1 MSNTPLTESLRLR
14 DTRQYTFL
22 HQPAQAL
29 SSTKLTSTDT
39 ALTAFAQL
47 VTWRLDAQRS
57 VVSLLDRDSQYFI
70 AESTPTLDI
79 GNTGNADANG
89 AKLWMGCS
97 GSVSCTSRENALCA
111 HVIDAPEPVDS
122 KYALFWVPDLS
133 TDPKFV
139 DLPYVANA
147 PFFKFYAGTPLVTR
161 AGSRIGSLFV
171 IDDRPRPRGL
181 TDMEHDFLGL
191 MATNVMNYLDMRKDN
206 LQQLRSTV
214 MSKGLAAFIEGRGQ
228 IPKQWTED
236 SQGGLESCGQEITK
250 HDTSLS
256 KTAND
261 PERVR
266 LRALPSQKNE
276 TKESQGSEEFAML
289 SRSAENSSPSHANV
303 FARAAELLRESLA
316 VDYTVFVDTAS
327 HFIPMN
333 VQEESLKPQAFPYAT
348 VATEVDNPPVG
359 LSPSRKYRETNTP
372 ATILAYAPRD
382 NLRCGSDLFPSATAF
397 RPISHHLVNHLIHRY
412 SGGFLWSFDAEGQL
426 ISFEGNPIDLGK
438 DTSLEHGF
446 FDDDDGSKSDTK
458 IPSKGE
464 LQALATC
471 FPEARQIL
479 FAPIHD
485 SVNSGYISATFAV
498 SLKEVPVFTT
508 EIEVAFVR
516 AFLNSVAAEYD
527 KVKVQLE
534 SRQKGDFISSISHEF
549 RTPLHGILAS
559 TALLADSDLAMPQR
573 NLCETIDSCGRTLF
587 NTVSHIL
594 DYTKVNN
601 FSQNPLRN
609 ISGINEVNDFSLHIY
624 SVVNIAA
631 LCEDAIRTVTEGHIH
646 DQISRVHSEAV
657 QNTSLDLGLSDNHFF
672 NCTPGAIQRVIMNL
686 FGNSLKFTKN
696 GFINCKVDTNKNDN
710 CDDGSYTLRITVTD
724 TGVGISDEFL
734 RHRLY
739 SAFSQESSF
748 SSGTGLGLSIV
759 KKIVQS
765 LDGTVSVQS
774 QIDQGTQ
781 VTVEIPLAQSK
792 EVITETPDAIAQ
804 LKLKC
809 RENTV
814 CLSGFDSDVKCSVKR
829 SLHLYI
835 TKWFHMNITDDLSTA
850 DFVIVDEKVSDEDI
864 ANFASRPTPP
874 LVIIASSAATKDL
887 VTHWVAK
894 PVGPHYLAK
903 TMLACWQEGQIDG
916 LAKFNLSANSVND
929 PKSTDTAVP
938 TRELNHGSSHDP
950 NYQGS
955 SALPQVNS
963 GQDIRDI
970 FYPENGKSLH
980 IPAVDMPSSGP
991 QLLQQPS
998 FTILTRENT
1007 DDARKPRV
1015 RQPSILC
1022 VDDNTVN
1029 LKLIQAYLKKLK
1041 YTDVKCA
1048 VDGLEAA
1055 KAFESSET
1063 GYDLIFM
1070 DLSMP
1075 VCDGFES
1082 TKRIRKFEAQN
1093 HPGRK
1098 CTYIIALTGL
1108 AADRDQNM
1116 AFSCGMDAFVT
1127 KPLSLSHLKLLL
1139 EDWETTKQIP

>member
-1 MSNTPLTESLRLR
+1 MSSTPVTESLRLR

-22 HQPAQAL
+22 HHPAQAL
-29 SSTKLTSTDT
+29 SCTKLTSTDT

-89 AKLWMGCS
+89 AQLWMGCS
-97 GSVSCTSRENALCA
+97 GSTTRDNALCA
-111 HVIDAPEPVDS
+111 HVIDSPKPIDS

-133 TDPKFV
+133 TDPKFA

-147 PFFKFYAGTPLVTR
+147 PFFKFYAGTPLITR
-161 AGSRIGSLFV
+161 TGSRIGSLFV
-171 IDDRPRPRGL
+171 IDDRPRHRGL

-206 LQQLRSTV
+206 LQQLRNTV
-214 MSKGLAAFIEGRGQ
+214 MSKGLAAFIEGRSQ

-236 SQGGLESCGQEITK
+236 SQGGLESCGQEITR

-256 KTAND
+256 KPTND
-261 PERVR
+261 PEG
-266 LRALPSQKNE
+266 
-276 TKESQGSEEFAML
+276 GSEEFAML
-289 SRSAENSSPSHANV
+289 SRSPENPTPSHANV
-303 FARAAELLRESLA
+303 LVRAAKLLRESLA
-316 VDYTVFVDTAS
+316 VDYTIFVDTTS
-327 HFIPMN
+327 HAIPMN
-333 VQEESLKPQAFPYAT
+333 VQQESPNPQAFPYAT
-348 VATEVDNPPVG
+348 VVAEDDNPPAV
-359 LSPSRKYRETNTP
+359 LSPSRKQTETNTP
-372 ATILAYAPRD
+372 AIILAYAPRD
-382 NLRCGSDLFPSATAF
+382 NLRCGSDSSPSTTAF
-397 RPISHHLVNHLIHRY
+397 KPISHHLVNHLIHRY

-438 DTSLEHGF
+438 DKSLGHGF
-446 FDDDDGSKSDTK
+446 FDDDDGSKSNTK
-458 IPSKGE
+458 IPSKRE
-464 LQALATC
+464 WQLLATC

-485 SVNSGYISATFAV
+485 LVNSGYISATFAV
-498 SLKEVPVFTT
+498 SLKECPVFTT

-534 SRQKGDFISSISHEF
+534 NKQKGDFISSISHEF

-559 TALLADSDLAMPQR
+559 TALLADSDLAVPQR

-609 ISGINEVNDFSLHIY
+609 ISGVNEVNDFSLHIY

-631 LCEDAIRTVTEGHIH
+631 LCEDAIRTVTEGYIH
-646 DQISRVHSEAV
+646 DQISKVQNEAV

-686 FGNSLKFTKN
+686 FGNSLKFTKR
-696 GFINCKVDTNKNDN
+696 GFINCKVDTNKNDS
-710 CDDGSYTLRITVTD
+710 CEDGSCTLRITVTD
-724 TGVGISDEFL
+724 TGIGISDEFL

-759 KKIVQS
+759 KNIVQS
-765 LDGTVSVQS
+765 LNGTVSVRS

-781 VTVEIPLAQSK
+781 VTVAIPLVQST
-792 EVITETPDAIAQ
+792 EVSTETPDAIAQ
-804 LKLKC
+804 LQVKC

-814 CLSGFDSDVKCSVKR
+814 CLSGFESDLKCSVKR

-835 TKWFHMNITDDLSTA
+835 TQWFHMTITEDLSAA
-850 DFVIVDEKVSDEDI
+850 DFVIVDEKVSDENI
-864 ANFASRPTPP
+864 ANFASRPSPP

-903 TMLACWQEGQIDG
+903 TMLTCWLEGQIDG
-916 LAKFNLSANSVND
+916 LAKFNLSANSIND
-929 PKSTDTAVP
+929 PKSTDTTVP

-955 SALPQVNS
+955 STLPQVNS

-970 FYPENGKSLH
+970 FYPQHGKSLH
-980 IPAVDMPSSGP
+980 IPAADMPSLGTQP
-991 QLLQQPS
+991 LQQPS
-998 FTILTRENT
+998 FTILSRENR
-1007 DDARKPRV
+1007 DDVQKTRV

-1022 VDDNTVN
+1022 VDDNAVN

-1055 KAFESSET
+1055 KTFESSET

-1093 HPGRK
+1093 HPRRK
-1098 CTYIIALTGL
+1098 CSYIIALTGL